1 MSIYSF
7 PRDLER
13 LMAKHKPYIIEARKN
28 PMVTDLNMEYFRT
41 MWGKEVFLP
50 STLVGISNSGEKIQL
65 DLDCATIKVKGTKNV
80 VKTQLSE
87 RKGSV
92 KEVFAVDDYTIDI
105 KGVLIGHDGVLP
117 CSQVQWLRDMY
128 ESKNRIDL
136 HNALTAYFLQE
147 QKNVVITALNFYD
160 QEAKDERHI
169 PFSMTL
175 ISDYVETLEFV

>member
-1 MSIYSF
+1 MDELSKIKRSIQN
-7 PRDLER
+7 
-13 LMAKHKPYIIEARKN
+13 MASKNRASLYTAKVTAVHGDVCDVDIEGLK
-28 PMVTDLNMEYFRT
+28 
-41 MWGKEVFLP
+41 
-50 STLVGISNSGEKIQL
+50 
-65 DLDCATIKVKGTKNV
+65 
-80 VKTQLSE
+80 LSE

-128 ESKNRIDL
+128 ESKKSIEL

-175 ISDYVETLEFV
+175 ISDYVETLEFI

>member
-1 MSIYSF
+1 M
-7 PRDLER
+7 
-13 LMAKHKPYIIEARKN
+13 
-28 PMVTDLNMEYFRT
+28 
-41 MWGKEVFLP
+41 
-50 STLVGISNSGEKIQL
+50 
-65 DLDCATIKVKGTKNV
+65 

-105 KGVLIGHDGVLP
+105 NGVLIGHDGVLP

-160 QEAKDERHI
+160 QEAKENGTYRS
-169 PFSMTL
+169 P
-175 ISDYVETLEFV
+175 

>member
-1 MSIYSF
+1 MNST
-7 PRDLER
+7 L
-13 LMAKHKPYIIEARKN
+13 
-28 PMVTDLNMEYFRT
+28 
-41 MWGKEVFLP
+41 WGKEVFLP

-117 CSQVQWLRDMY
+117 CSQV
-128 ESKNRIDL
+128 
-136 HNALTAYFLQE
+136 
-147 QKNVVITALNFYD
+147 
-160 QEAKDERHI
+160 
-169 PFSMTL
+169 
-175 ISDYVETLEFV
+175 